1 MDHDVRHVA
10 ERQFTSLIAS
20 GTGSWSTALTQ
31 GAPHLQRVKQERLHF
46 IVDDVVRVVVEDG
59 GKIKAECKKTRMG
72 LLAEV
77 VVTAEAA
84 G

>member
-1 MDHDVRHVA
+1 M
-10 ERQFTSLIAS
+10 IAFR
-20 GTGSWSTALTQ
+20 TGSWSTALTQ
-31 GAPHLQRVKQERLHF
+31 SAPHLQRVKQERLHVV
-46 IVDDVVRVVVEDG
+46 VDDVVRVVVEDG